1 MAVSVP
7 LARRNLFEDRRRALL
22 ALGGVGAGL
31 LMVLLMSA
39 VYAGFTRQETAYIDR
54 LPADVVISQRDVHT
68 MQMSYSVVPKGTA
81 LFAQRVPGVAWTE
94 NLRQV
99 TSTIEGNGNQLVSY
113 VFGIDLATGRG
124 GPQHVV
130 AGRMPARGEVVVDEG
145 AARQL
150 GVGLG
155 DELGVFGRRY
165 TISGLSRGLTS
176 LASTTTFLSGADFA
190 AVAGPGTNYVLV
202 GAEPGTAPEVLAARL
217 AERFP
222 GTTVQTRA
230 EFAHQEAAFLEDVYA
245 EVIRTMILLGFV
257 VALALVALTLS
268 AVTSAKLREYGVV
281 KALGARPLDLVRV
294 VGLQSLW
301 TVTGGFVVAVVGAYA
316 LALVCRVAVPN
327 VELAVEPAAL
337 AVTFVGAVVVGAP
350 GALLPLRRVLRLDP
364 ATAFRGTSP

>member
-1 MAVSVP
+1 MATAVP

-54 LPADVVISQRDVHT
+54 LPADVVVSQRDVHT

-81 LFAQRVPGVAWTE
+81 LYMRGVPGVAWTE

-99 TSTIEGNGNQLVSY
+99 TSTIDGNGSQLVSY
-113 VFGIDLATGRG
+113 VFGIDLATFRG
-124 GPQHVV
+124 GPQQLT
-130 AGRMPARGEVVVDEG
+130 AGHLPARGEAVIDEG

-150 GVGLG
+150 GVGIG
-155 DELGVFGRRY
+155 DDLGVFGRTYR
-165 TISGLSRGLTS
+165 ISGLSHGLTS
-176 LASTTTFLSGADFA
+176 LASTTTFLAAADFA

-202 GAEPGTAPEVLAARL
+202 GAEPGVDPSELADRL

-230 EFAHQEAAFLEDVYA
+230 EFAAQEAAFLEDVYA

-281 KALGARPLDLVRV
+281 KALGARPGDLVRV

-301 TVTGGFVVAVVGAYA
+301 TVVGGFAVAVVGAVLLSA
-316 LALVCRVAVPN
+316 LCRAAVPN
-327 VELAVEPAAL
+327 VELAVEPGAL
-337 AVTFVGAVVVGAP
+337 VVTFLGAVLVGAP

-364 ATAFRGTSP
+364 ATAFRSTS